1 MLAPYLSWRLFAASM
16 VLIGGVLPAGAA
28 QATPGRGWCNT
39 AVGSPSAHCR
49 GAAPRL
55 RDKVPTRPL
64 AATGRARLRAR
75 RRELEPFVPCPAV
88 DGYSSQERTLELV

>member
-64 AATGRARLRAR
+64 AAADRIRRHTR
-75 RRELEPFVPCPAV
+75 RRVSPQLGSAADVQVHRELIAA
-88 DGYSSQERTLELV
+88 